1 MLTAKR
7 LYSACTVIEKL
18 IDLFSMFGFPGYL
31 HSDQGA
37 CFMSYEL
44 KSWLHNMG
52 ISTSKSTRYNPQ
64 GNGQV
69 ERLNRTIWQ
78 TVQLAL
84 RTKNLPLSHWQY
96 VLPKTLH
103 AICSLLCTATNCN
116 PH

>member
-1 MLTAKR
+1 MK
-7 LYSACTVIEKL
+7 ACTVIEKL
-18 IDLFSMFGFPGYL
+18 TDLFSMFGFPGYL

-44 KSWLHNMG
+44 
-52 ISTSKSTRYNPQ
+52 IPTSKSTRYNPQ
-64 GNGQV
+64 KNGQV

-96 VLPKTLH
+96 FLPETLH
-103 AICSLLCTATNCN
+103 AIRSLLCTVTNCT
-116 PH
+116 PHERMFMHTRKSFNGI